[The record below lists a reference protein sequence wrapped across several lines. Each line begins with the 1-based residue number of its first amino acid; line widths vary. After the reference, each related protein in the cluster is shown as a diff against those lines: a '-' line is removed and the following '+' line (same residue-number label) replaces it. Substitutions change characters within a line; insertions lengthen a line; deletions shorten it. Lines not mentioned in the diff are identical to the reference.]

1 MKGRVLIIAGS
12 DSGGGAGVQA
22 DLKTVTALR
31 GYAGTAITVLT
42 AQDTSTVKK
51 IEPVSSE
58 MIAEQIRMML
68 NDIGADCI
76 KTGMLFSAEI
86 ITVIV
91 NVLNDYP
98 ENFPLVVDPV
108 LISKSGDKLLQQD
121 AINVLKSQ
129 LIGRAA
135 LVTPNIPEAEVLS
148 GIRVRNQM
156 EVIEAAKRIRELG
169 VSAVLVKGGHMEGK
183 VVTDFLYSDQGTE
196 IFENERVNSI
206 HTHGTGCTLS
216 SAIAT
221 GLAQGMNLSSAV
233 LRANK
238 YVFQAI
244 NSAPG
249 FGHGHGPLNH
259 CVTVKSIGD
268 I

>member
-1 MKGRVLIIAGS
+1 
-12 DSGGGAGVQA
+12 
-22 DLKTVTALR
+22 
-31 GYAGTAITVLT
+31 
-42 AQDTSTVKK
+42 
-51 IEPVSSE
+51 
-58 MIAEQIRMML
+58 
-68 NDIGADCI
+68 
-76 KTGMLFSAEI
+76 
-86 ITVIV
+86 
-91 NVLNDYP
+91 
-98 ENFPLVVDPV
+98 
-108 LISKSGDKLLQQD
+108 
-121 AINVLKSQ
+121 
-129 LIGRAA
+129 
-135 LVTPNIPEAEVLS
+135 
-148 GIRVRNQM
+148 
-156 EVIEAAKRIRELG
+156 
-169 VSAVLVKGGHMEGK
+169 MEGK

-259 CVTVKSIGD
+259 CVTVKSIGV